1 MNEAIICIS
10 IVVSFGLLVVGSVAW
25 DIFRTLLDIKLELE
39 DMNRELKRKND
50 KPWNYTMKELEAAI
64 KHEQDRGSKQDRE
77 VLKI

>member
-39 DMNRELKRKND
+39 DMNRELKSRKD
-50 KPWNYTMKELEAAI
+50 RPWNYTMKELEAAI
-64 KHEQDRGSKQDRE
+64 KHESFDE
-77 VLKI
+77 

>member
-39 DMNRELKRKND
+39 DMNRELKSRND
-50 KPWNYTMKELEAAI
+50 RPWNYTMKELEAAI
-64 KHEQDRGSKQDRE
+64 KHE
-77 VLKI
+77 